1 MDVYKNILVNVKNVK
16 TIETGK
22 IILTDDE
29 ITDDIALAFC
39 VPVFVWIFVFHV
51 CLIRCIQNAYNIDV

>member
-16 TIETGK
+16 TIKTGQ
-22 IILTDDE
+22 IIFTDDE

-39 VPVFVWIFVFHV
+39 VPVFVWIFVCHV